1 MIKRWL
7 KIGVMS
13 SFFVFTNVI
22 ADSGSNI
29 ERAIA
34 YRQGVY
40 QVMAWNFGPM
50 GAMVKGEIPFD
61 ATVFAKNAERV
72 QLMSKMPLE
81 GFIPGSDK
89 GDTEAKPAIW
99 QNWDDFKAKV
109 EKLEQETAKLAEL
122 AKTATKVEE
131 VTPQLGKT
139 GKVCKGCHDDYKKD

>member
-1 MIKRWL
+1 MKKWL
-7 KIGVMS
+7 KIGIVS
-13 SFFVFTNVI
+13 SLLVFTNVA
-22 ADSGSNI
+22 ADGGSNI

-40 QVMAWNFGPM
+40 HVMAWNFGPM

-72 QLMSKMPLE
+72 HFMSKMPLE

-89 GDTEAKPAIW
+89 GDTEAKPKIW
-99 QNWDDFKAKV
+99 QNWDDFKTKA

-131 VTPQLGKT
+131 VAPQLGNT